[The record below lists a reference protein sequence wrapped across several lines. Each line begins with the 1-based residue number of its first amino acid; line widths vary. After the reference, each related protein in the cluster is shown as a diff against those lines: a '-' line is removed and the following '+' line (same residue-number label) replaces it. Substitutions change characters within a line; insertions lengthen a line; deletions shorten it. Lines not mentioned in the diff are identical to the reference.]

1 MYIFTRLSNDVK
13 TYDEASGNMTAS
25 TFNGGMAAIIGFGG
39 AAVGAILGALVT
51 VFVKKKKKADA

>member
-1 MYIFTRLSNDVK
+1 MYIFTKLNNDIK

-25 TFNGGMAAIIGFGG
+25 TFNGGMAAIFGFDG

>member
-1 MYIFTRLSNDVK
+1 MK
-13 TYDEASGNMTAS
+13 TYDEGSGNMTGS
-25 TFNGGMAAIIGFGG
+25 SFSGGMAAIFGFGG

>member
-1 MYIFTRLSNDVK
+1 MYIFSKLSNDIK

-25 TFNGGMAAIIGFGG
+25 ALGDGMWAIFGFGG